1 MYFESQENRLSE
13 SWTHY
18 DITCQTPGTKLYDIT
33 CQTPG
38 TNPDERERLKLA
50 IKKAIS
56 QADGIYI
63 FDNSPEKI
71 AICQI

>member
-13 SWTHY
+13 SWTH
-18 DITCQTPGTKLYDIT
+18 YDIT